1 MRSARMKYRGLL
13 QLTMCR
19 CLLILWVAVVA
30 ACSKPGD
37 STDNTIDY
45 WTCAMH
51 PSVHAKAPGKCP
63 ICGMD
68 LVVVMEPIELQ
79 QRIGVTYTEVESRR
93 MRFDIRA
100 VGTLEADQ
108 GQVFECAARVNGFI
122 EGLQVTSPGERVTA
136 GQPLMTVDSQDLR
149 APQQDFINL
158 LAAQSG
164 GTAPPVAVAERR
176 GQRYFRA

>member
-1 MRSARMKYRGLL
+1 
-13 QLTMCR
+13 
-19 CLLILWVAVVA
+19 
-30 ACSKPGD
+30 
-37 STDNTIDY
+37 
-45 WTCAMH
+45 MH

-68 LVVVMEPIELQ
+68 LVVVMEPKRGLSDSATNGQSRVREFSIPIELQ

-122 EGLQVTSPGERVTA
+122 EGLQVTSPG
-136 GQPLMTVDSQDLR
+136 
-149 APQQDFINL
+149 
-158 LAAQSG
+158 
-164 GTAPPVAVAERR
+164 
-176 GQRYFRA
+176 